1 MKFVRWLGAF
11 GRASS
16 LDDSATWEQSQT
28 DRQVAAEPLYRG
40 KSLIQHA
47 KIGLEIAHPEATFAR
62 GWLYDAYTVVH
73 EPTGQIRATR
83 NHTAGGEFR
92 NMDKFLSAH
101 AKKRVSYQGEAAF
114 NAPLYCAVVVKK
126 SASDRGKARAARLAA
141 QMGLPLKT
149 LGGC

>member
-11 GRASS
+11 GRTSS
-16 LDDSATWEQSQT
+16 LDDCAAWEQSQT
-28 DRQVAAEPLYRG
+28 ERQVAAEPLYRG
-40 KSLIQHA
+40 KSLIQHS
-47 KIGLEIAHPEATFAR
+47 KIGLEIAHPGATFAR
-62 GWLYDAYTVVH
+62 GWLYDAFTVVH

-83 NHTAGGEFR
+83 QHTAGGEFR
-92 NMDKFLSAH
+92 NMDKFLASH
-101 AKKRVSYQGEAAF
+101 AKKRSSCHGEAAF